1 MCTVT
6 YLCMYN
12 CIHVYMYQ
20 WRSIRFKSTCAW
32 PGTWNNAMQWKD
44 ILLKDLNCNILSP
57 TPPYILDSD
66 KKRVNADFSFK
77 NPNHQIFPWDGL
89 NSAWT
94 WSWANFCAA
103 YRCNDDLGNLGLAIK
118 TLLPLSTAQCAVH
131 KSPMKHKVD
140 IKQIAQWTA
149 QVSRDRVFVQFE
161 MHKFV
166 QLGVNCTRTH
176 RSREL
181 CSGADNMM
189 STLCTW

>member
-1 MCTVT
+1 MCT
-6 YLCMYN
+6 
-12 CIHVYMYQ
+12 CINGAVSDSNRLAHDQ
-20 WRSIRFKSTCAW
+20 GH
-32 PGTWNNAMQWKD
+32 GTMQCNGKTSSWK
-44 ILLKDLNCNILSP
+44 IWTVIFY
-57 TPPYILDSD
+57 PPHIFWIVI

-103 YRCNDDLGNLGLAIK
+103 YRCNDDLGSLGLAIK
-118 TLLPLSTAQCAVH
+118 TLLPLSTAQCALH